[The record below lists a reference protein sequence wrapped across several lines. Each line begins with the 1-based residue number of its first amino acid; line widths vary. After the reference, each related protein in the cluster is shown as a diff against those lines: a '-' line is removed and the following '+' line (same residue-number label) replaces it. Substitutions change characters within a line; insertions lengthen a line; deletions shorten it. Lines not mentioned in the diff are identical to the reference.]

1 MCLNEIKRLKK
12 ESIHKDASSKEVQLT
27 SVAIVIQVLQEEWFG
42 IDYIMIM
49 MIYIQKDRK

>member
-12 ESIHKDASSKEVQLT
+12 KSIQKDASSKEVQLT

-49 MIYIQKDRK
+49 IYMQRDRK

>member
-12 ESIHKDASSKEVQLT
+12 KSIHKDASSKEVQLT